1 MPEAWDE
8 ELGREV
14 FGEVRPGVEMGLRD
28 ESRQTPVWALFWE
41 GNSLLSTGLPRFQ
54 KEPSPAAS
62 LVYLSLLVTLTP
74 KFSPGF
80 ITFPQK
86 SQRRRNRA

>member
-1 MPEAWDE
+1 MRSLAERY
-8 ELGREV
+8 L
-14 FGEVRPGVEMGLRD
+14 GEVRPGVEMGLRD

-41 GNSLLSTGLPRFQ
+41 GNSLLSTGLPRFR

-62 LVYLSLLVTLTP
+62 LVYLSLLVTPTP